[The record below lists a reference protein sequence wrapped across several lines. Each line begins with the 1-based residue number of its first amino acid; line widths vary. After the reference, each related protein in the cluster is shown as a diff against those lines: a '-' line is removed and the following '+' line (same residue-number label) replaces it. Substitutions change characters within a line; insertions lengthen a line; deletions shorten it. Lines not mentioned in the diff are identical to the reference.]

1 MSRFV
6 VCSSDVAVSVLSVSE
21 FISVEGL
28 ALVPKSKRQMR
39 FYEDERPFAVQ
50 IFGGQPERMRMAAE
64 MAEEIG
70 ADILDVNCGCPAP
83 KVVKHGGGSGLLK
96 DHSRLE
102 TILKEIKKAIKIP
115 LTVKIR
121 AGFYDH
127 TINAVDTAKL
137 AEACGAEHIALH
149 GRTKE
154 QGYRGLANWDLV
166 KQVKEVVTV
175 PVSGSGDVTTIEG
188 AFAKFRETGCDGVLI
203 GRGAMA
209 NPWIFRQ
216 IEDAMH
222 QREIFEP
229 TLADKR
235 AILHERFDLLREDMP
250 GTPAINRMKQ
260 LAGQFTRGL
269 QGGALFRTSIYH
281 SHSVEEVLDRI
292 EEYFDAVESGRPYY
306 GEAGVPIEDGPELIL
321 LRDRQPR
328 ITQFFVRLS
337 RCRQFS
343 WTIAGIQLY
352 RLRVSLVAE
361 SVYSYHDLLIVSRF
375 FISLL
380 FRVFRCLFQLLFRRR
395 GLDGWLS
402 PRSHQPQSLN
412 QLAFLSFGKVIKF
425 YIERIQDL
433 FEFLLCI

>member
-1 MSRFV
+1 
-6 VCSSDVAVSVLSVSE
+6 
-21 FISVEGL
+21 
-28 ALVPKSKRQMR
+28 
-39 FYEDERPFAVQ
+39 
-50 IFGGQPERMRMAAE
+50 MAAE
-64 MAEEIG
+64 MAQEVG

-96 DHSRLE
+96 DHNRLAD
-102 TILKEIKKAIKIP
+102 ILKAIKKVITIP

-137 AEACGAEHIALH
+137 AEDCGVEHIALH

-166 KQVKEVVTV
+166 RQVKEAVRV

-222 QREIFEP
+222 GREIFEP

-235 AILHERFDLLREDMP
+235 AILHEYFDMLREDMP
-250 GTPAINRMKQ
+250 ETPAINRMKQ

-281 SHSVEEVLDRI
+281 SHTVEEVLDRI
-292 EEYFDAVESGRPYY
+292 EEYFEAIEYGRPYY
-306 GEAGVPIEDGPELIL
+306 GEAGPPVNAED
-321 LRDRQPR
+321 
-328 ITQFFVRLS
+328 ITD
-337 RCRQFS
+337 C
-343 WTIAGIQLY
+343 A
-352 RLRVSLVAE
+352 
-361 SVYSYHDLLIVSRF
+361 
-375 FISLL
+375 
-380 FRVFRCLFQLLFRRR
+380 
-395 GLDGWLS
+395 
-402 PRSHQPQSLN
+402 
-412 QLAFLSFGKVIKF
+412 AFTS
-425 YIERIQDL
+425 
-433 FEFLLCI
+433 

>member
-1 MSRFV
+1 MEIRPFKIRDIEINPPLVLSPMAGV
-6 VCSSDVAVSVLSVSE
+6 TDVSFRRLLKRRGGVGLSVSE

-28 ALVPKSKRQMR
+28 TRNNPKSKRQMR
-39 FYEDERPFAVQ
+39 FYPDERPFAVQ
-50 IFGGQPERMRMAAE
+50 IFGGQPERMCMAAE
-64 MAEEIG
+64 MAQEVG

-102 TILKEIKKAIKIP
+102 QILKSIKKVITIP

-137 AEACGAEHIALH
+137 AEDCGVEHIALH

-154 QGYRGLANWDLV
+154 QGYRGFANWDLV
-166 KQVKEVVTV
+166 REVKAAVKV
-175 PVSGSGDVTTIEG
+175 PVSGSGDVTTIQG
-188 AFAKFRETGCDGVLI
+188 AFDRFRETGCDGVLI

-222 QREIFEP
+222 GRPIFEP

-235 AILHERFDLLREDMP
+235 AILHEYFDMLREDMP
-250 GTPAINRMKQ
+250 ETPAINRMKQ

-281 SHSVEEVLDRI
+281 SHTVEEVLDRI
-292 EEYFDAVESGRPYY
+292 EEYFEAIESGRPYY
-306 GEAGVPIEDGPELIL
+306 GEAGAPLEPQINTEITDCNFFTS
-321 LRDRQPR
+321 DPR
-328 ITQFFVRLS
+328 
-337 RCRQFS
+337 
-343 WTIAGIQLY
+343 
-352 RLRVSLVAE
+352 
-361 SVYSYHDLLIVSRF
+361 
-375 FISLL
+375 
-380 FRVFRCLFQLLFRRR
+380 
-395 GLDGWLS
+395 
-402 PRSHQPQSLN
+402 
-412 QLAFLSFGKVIKF
+412 
-425 YIERIQDL
+425 
-433 FEFLLCI
+433 